1 MVYHRGKYGAF
12 KVSSI
17 LHCPKT
23 MKNSCILTLLVDSF
37 RQFDQ
42 NQSVVNYFL
51 LFEVHITLG
60 FKSEVTTFI
69 NTFCWEKT
77 EKRIA
82 TGGDRR
88 IAYCWI
94 HHWFTLRNEK
104 VKLICKKLS
113 KSWENCWK
121 SRKTKKIPSHMRN
134 HPKRNKKQKQRFN
147 EFWSFLFLC
156 G

>member
-60 FKSEVTTFI
+60 FKYEVTAFI
-69 NTFCWEKT
+69 ILNSEQIF
-77 EKRIA
+77 
-82 TGGDRR
+82 
-88 IAYCWI
+88 
-94 HHWFTLRNEK
+94 
-104 VKLICKKLS
+104 
-113 KSWENCWK
+113 
-121 SRKTKKIPSHMRN
+121 
-134 HPKRNKKQKQRFN
+134 HPHQLKH
-147 EFWSFLFLC
+147 LL
-156 G
+156 